1 MRTFKN
7 ISRWAGL
14 MFLMLSSAL
23 SASFQQDQLPSRKL
37 RSIARLYMAYGQ
49 YDKAEGYLL
58 RALQHSQS
66 DDASDSER
74 AICMIDLA
82 TLYSYQDRL
91 AESEELFWRGL
102 AAQQN
107 ALGPDHPYV
116 AHTLR
121 NLTAVYIRQHRLDRA
136 AETLEWAFDIIL
148 KHHTPDNRILT
159 PFYIDQ
165 AALLTQLGAWDEAEA
180 IFTEM
185 LEKVTVEFGQNHL
198 YTAQVRKGLAELYLE
213 TGQYELA
220 AQQLRQVLAV
230 QQIIYGQTHRTLLD
244 SYLLGA
250 KICRLQGDLQQ
261 MQTYFDKALSTVIS
275 SGDTVSVA
283 RLYEQIDKIRSD
295 DFIIAAAAAGSNSSS
310 ETAG

>member
-14 MFLMLSSAL
+14 MLFIFSAPL
-23 SASFQQDQLPSRKL
+23 FSASFQQDQFPSRKF

-49 YDKAEGYLL
+49 YDKAEVNLL
-58 RALQHSQS
+58 RALQLSQS
-66 DDASDSER
+66 DDVTDSER
-74 AICMIDLA
+74 AICIIDLA

-102 AAQQN
+102 DAQQK

-121 NLTAVYIRQHRLDRA
+121 NLTAVYIRRHQLDRA

-165 AALLTQLGAWDEAEA
+165 AVLLTQMGAWDEAEA
-180 IFTEM
+180 VFTEM
-185 LEKVTVEFGQNHL
+185 LEKVSFEFGQTHL
-198 YTAQVRKGLAELYLE
+198 YTAQARKGLAELYLE

-220 AQQLRQVLAV
+220 AKQLKQVLAV
-230 QQIIYGQTHRTLLD
+230 QQTIYGQTHRILLD

-261 MQTYFDKALSTVIS
+261 MQTYFDKALSTVIL

-295 DFIIAAAAAGSNSSS
+295 DFIAAAARPDPSS

>member
-1 MRTFKN
+1 
-7 ISRWAGL
+7 
-14 MFLMLSSAL
+14 MLLIFSAPL
-23 SASFQQDQLPSRKL
+23 SASFQQDQPPSRKL
-37 RSIARLYMAYGQ
+37 RNIARLYMAYGQ

-58 RALQHSQS
+58 RALQHSRS
-66 DDASDSER
+66 DDVSDSER

-148 KHHTPDNRILT
+148 KHHTPDNRIVT

-165 AALLTQLGAWDEAEA
+165 AVLLTQMGAWDEAEA
-180 IFTEM
+180 IFAEM
-185 LEKVTVEFGQNHL
+185 LEKVTAEFGQNHL

-220 AQQLRQVLAV
+220 AQQLQQVLAV
-230 QQIIYGQTHRTLLD
+230 QQTIYGQTHRTLLD

-261 MQTYFDKALSTVIS
+261 MQTYFDKALSTVIP

-295 DFIIAAAAAGSNSSS
+295 DFIIAAAAARPISSS